1 MCTMQFNT
9 CVFVFVCVCVCGPVP
24 EAKIIWLLLHV
35 YCQMQLK
42 YMHVEY
48 SKHNTCNTWCVT
60 YTYMPYIESK
70 CNTLLG
76 DCVIVLH

>member
-1 MCTMQFNT
+1 MVVT
-9 CVFVFVCVCVCGPVP
+9 
-24 EAKIIWLLLHV
+24 ARLLPNAIKV
-35 YCQMQLK
+35 
-42 YMHVEY
+42 HVEY

-70 CNTLLG
+70 YNTLLG